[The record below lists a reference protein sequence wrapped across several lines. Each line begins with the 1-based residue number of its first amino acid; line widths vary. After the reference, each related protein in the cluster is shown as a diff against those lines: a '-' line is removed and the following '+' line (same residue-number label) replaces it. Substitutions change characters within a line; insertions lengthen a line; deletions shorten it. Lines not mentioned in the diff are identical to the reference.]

1 MSKIRYVVHCMTH
14 GVESKDYAG
23 KQVLIPKPKEGKKN
37 RLYGGCPMCKK
48 AQAKK

>member
-1 MSKIRYVVHCMTH
+1 MSKVRYVVHCTIH

-23 KQVLIPKPKEGKKN
+23 KQVLIPKPKEGKKD

-48 AQAKK
+48 VKLAK